1 MVPQMADHA
10 AASAAAN
17 LCVKKL
23 FGMIVEYTV
32 KNKRWAK
39 EKNKYMY
46 RYIIAREQYIGNTG
60 WDIKIELVSKSLSM
74 MEKV

>member
-1 MVPQMADHA
+1 MCEKTLWYDCGVH
-10 AASAAAN
+10 
-17 LCVKKL
+17 C
-23 FGMIVEYTV
+23 

-46 RYIIAREQYIGNTG
+46 RYIIVREQYIGNTG
-60 WDIKIELVSKSLSM
+60 WDIKMELVSKSLCM